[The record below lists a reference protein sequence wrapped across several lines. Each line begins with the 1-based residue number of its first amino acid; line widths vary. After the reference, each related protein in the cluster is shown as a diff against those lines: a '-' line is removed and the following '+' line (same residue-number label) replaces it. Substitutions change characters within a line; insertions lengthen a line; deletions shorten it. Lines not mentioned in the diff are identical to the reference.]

1 MSNRAATHRWAPC
14 KSRLAAIGRGA
25 PSQGP
30 VGQGRSGHPKA
41 PSVRKSAFAVGP
53 VALVTHGQEHHPARF
68 AAIDDLKVAEVVTF
82 TPPIKALPEMNCLL
96 VVGATSVINCF
107 SKRREPT
114 GLCHLPALDHIQSSQ
129 PMSARWLDLCE
140 QNLKN
145 MNYQIAFGAR
155 WVRID
160 CQGAQRTL
168 SALHN
173 CLQTYIEA
181 GVSRAGGIVVYQR
194 E

>member
-1 MSNRAATHRWAPC
+1 MSNRAATHRWARS

-30 VGQGRSGHPKA
+30 VRQERSGHPNA
-41 PSVRKSAFAVGP
+41 PSVGKSAFALGP
-53 VALVTHGQEHHPARF
+53 VALVTHGHEHHAARF
-68 AAIDDLKVAEVVTF
+68 SAIDDLKVAVVVTF

-96 VVGATSVINCF
+96 VVGATSAISCF

-114 GLCHLPALDHIQSSQ
+114 GLCHLPAVDHIQSSQ
-129 PMSARWLDLCE
+129 PMSARWLELCE
-140 QNLKN
+140 QDLKN
-145 MNYQIAFGAR
+145 TNYQIAFVAR
-155 WVRID
+155 WVLID
-160 CQGAQRTL
+160 YQGAQRTL